1 MRLENTGIE
10 GTIIDV
16 KPLSL
21 LMGNNAFIKGEQW
34 DYERITY
41 DYRINSPE
49 KNVTYYIRIQGYA
62 IEGDIDRGDAV
73 VKLLTPLLGKH
84 YYPHGIEYGEEEN
97 FPENLIERA
106 HGLVV
111 RAREDIS
118 FNSISLNT
126 YVVCNILFW

>member
-10 GTIIDV
+10 DTVIDV
-16 KPLSL
+16 KPLSF
-21 LMGNNAFIKGEQW
+21 LMGNHAFIKGEQW

-41 DYRINSPE
+41 DYKMASPE
-49 KNVTYYIRIQGYA
+49 KNITYYIRIQGYA

-97 FPENLIERA
+97 FPNSLIERA
-106 HGLVV
+106 TNLVKNAAKDV
-111 RAREDIS
+111 EQYKR
-118 FNSISLNT
+118 
-126 YVVCNILFW
+126 

>member
-10 GTIIDV
+10 DILIDV
-16 KPLSL
+16 KPLSH
-21 LMGNNAFIKGEQW
+21 LMGNHAFIKGEQW

-62 IEGDIDRGDAV
+62 VEGDIDRGNAV

-84 YYPHGIEYGEEEN
+84 YYPHGIEYGEEEG
-97 FPENLIERA
+97 FSKSLIERA
-106 HGLVV
+106 TNLVTK
-111 RAREDIS
+111 A
-118 FNSISLNT
+118 SLDVQK
-126 YVVCNILFW
+126 YMK